1 MSWPASI
8 FSALLTGLLALFVG
22 GFIAAMAVDW
32 YHISGRE
39 GASGY
44 FVAGIAILSFGA
56 GVVIGLITARMV
68 AAGAHPG
75 FLKALGI
82 SLGLVIGIGAV
93 SLGLTRALADVPPE
107 IGGEPLLLAVEV
119 RWPAGQKEAPKTEG
133 KDEVSIGLHS
143 IPYFSHTV
151 RASEYGP
158 LWMEDA
164 HQVDGRW
171 VVPGAVSVF
180 TSRGT
185 RMLTVNTGGK
195 NTPGFE
201 VRLPA
206 FPRKKNLEWS
216 GWEPDFRPGVKV
228 PPDLVSFRYRVQK
241 VSSPIRTETVGSFE
255 VLTTT
260 SWFRQEQQD
269 GRTVN
274 AANASFTL
282 RHGGQPLV
290 IEGKT
295 SATGDSTERFDLVD
309 DIALV
314 AGPQPA
320 FLIHVDSPTGGGYCY
335 LVTEEGERVRI
346 DFVASASRGMK
357 GQVLTSDTALFRAAT
372 QWKPVSGRID
382 RISYANPGLYRIGS
396 AVVDTRGLAVRHFNG
411 DSTVYAIPAVPP
423 LGLSPDERSFVTYT
437 YLGDSQPPKPML
449 LVTDAVANRTYTLPI
464 DPARMRY
471 AKFESLDP
479 AWLNHHFEWT
489 RGADGVD
496 RLVERRHFVPL
507 PYHGELSVE
516 SDGYRTYRLEKGS
529 EALREALVNLLIR
542 DFKAERQPAD
552 SGAYEVPVTIEGTK
566 VNVAFSSE
574 FGYVMLS
581 TDRGSNADTTLVA
594 TLGQRVDA
602 ALATGKYDSLFAP

>member
-39 GASGY
+39 GESGY
-44 FVAGIAILSFGA
+44 FVAAIALLSFGA
-56 GVVIGLITARMV
+56 GLVIGLITARMV
-68 AAGAHPG
+68 AAGAQPG

-82 SLGLVIGIGAV
+82 SLGLVIGIGAL

-107 IGGEPLLLAVEV
+107 IDGEPLLLAVEV
-119 RWPAGQKEAPKTEG
+119 RWPAGQEAPTVEG
-133 KDEVSIGLHS
+133 KDEASIGLHS

-164 HQVDGRW
+164 HQVDRRW
-171 VVPGAVSVF
+171 VVPGAVNVF

-216 GWEPDFRPGVKV
+216 GWEPDFLPGVKV

-241 VSSPIRTETVGSFE
+241 VSSPIRTESLGPFE
-255 VLTTT
+255 VMTIA
-260 SWFRQEQQD
+260 SWFHQEQLE

-274 AANASFTL
+274 AANASFAL
-282 RHGGQPLV
+282 RYRGQPLV

-295 SATGDSTERFDLVD
+295 SATGDSSERFDLID
-309 DIALV
+309 DVALL
-314 AGPQPA
+314 AGPRPA
-320 FLIHVDSPTGGGYCY
+320 FLIHVDIPTGAGYCY
-335 LVTEEGERVRI
+335 LVAEEEGRVRI
-346 DFVASASRGMK
+346 DFVSAASRGTR
-357 GQVLTSDTALFRAAT
+357 GPVLTSDPALFRAAAKWQT
-372 QWKPVSGRID
+372 VNGRID
-382 RISYANPGLYRIGS
+382 RISYSHPGLYRIGF
-396 AVVDTRGLAVRHFNG
+396 AVVDTRALVVRHFSA
-411 DSTVYAIPAVPP
+411 DSTVYDIPAVPP

-437 YLGDSQPPKPML
+437 YLNDSQPPHPML

-471 AKFESLDP
+471 AKFEALDP
-479 AWLNHHFEWT
+479 AWLDHHFEWM

-507 PYHGELSVE
+507 PYKGELSVE

-529 EALREALVNLLIR
+529 EALREALVDLLVR
-542 DFKAERQPAD
+542 DFKAERQPAE
-552 SGAYEVPVTIEGTK
+552 SGAYQVPVTVEGTR

-581 TDRGSNADTTLVA
+581 TDRGTPADTTLIA
-594 TLGQRVDA
+594 RLGERVDA
-602 ALATGKYDSLFAP
+602 ALATGKYDSLFTP

>member
-39 GASGY
+39 GESGY
-44 FVAGIAILSFGA
+44 FVAAIAILSFGA
-56 GVVIGLITARMV
+56 GVLIGLITARMV
-68 AAGAHPG
+68 AGGAHPG
-75 FLKALGI
+75 FLRALGI
-82 SLGLVIGIGAV
+82 SLGLVIGVGAL

-107 IGGEPLLLAVEV
+107 IDGEPLLLAVEV
-119 RWPAGQKEAPKTEG
+119 RWPVGQKEAPKAEG
-133 KDEVSIGLHS
+133 KDEASIGLHS

-228 PPDLVSFRYRVQK
+228 PPDLVSFRYRAQK
-241 VSSPIRTETVGSFE
+241 VSDPIRTESLGPFE
-255 VLTTT
+255 VLTIA
-260 SWFRQEQQD
+260 SWFHQEQQD

-274 AANASFTL
+274 AANASFAL
-282 RHGGQPLV
+282 RYRGQPLV

-295 SATGDSTERFDLVD
+295 SATGDSTERFDQID

-314 AGPQPA
+314 AGPRPA
-320 FLIHVDSPTGGGYCY
+320 FLIHVDIPTGAGYCY
-335 LVTEEGERVRI
+335 LVAEEGERVRI
-346 DFVASASRGMK
+346 DFVSPASRGTR
-357 GQVLTSDTALFRAAT
+357 GQILTSDTALFRDSAKWQT
-372 QWKPVSGRID
+372 VSGRID
-382 RISYANPGLYRIGS
+382 RTSYSHPGLYRIGS
-396 AVVDTRGLAVRHFNG
+396 AVVDTRGLAVRHFSA
-411 DSTVYAIPAVPP
+411 DSTTYDIPAVPP
-423 LGLSPDERSFVTYT
+423 LALSPDERSFVTYT
-437 YLGDSQPPKPML
+437 YLNDSQPPKPML
-449 LVTDAVANRTYTLPI
+449 LVTDAVANRSYTLPI

-471 AKFESLDP
+471 AKLESLDP
-479 AWLNHHFEWT
+479 AWLDHHFEWV

-496 RLVERRHFVPL
+496 RLAERRHFVPL
-507 PYHGELSVE
+507 PYKGELSVE
-516 SDGYRTYRLEKGS
+516 SDGYRTYRWEKGS
-529 EALREALVNLLIR
+529 EALRNALVDLLVKE
-542 DFKAERQPAD
+542 FKGERQPAD
-552 SGAYEVPVTIEGTK
+552 SGAYQVPVIIEGNK

-574 FGYVMLS
+574 FGYVMID
-581 TDRGSNADTTLVA
+581 TDRGSPSDTTLVA
-594 TLGQRVDA
+594 TLGHRVDA
-602 ALATGKYDSLFAP
+602 ALATGRYDSLFAP

>member
-22 GFIAAMAVDW
+22 GVIAAMAVDW

-39 GASGY
+39 GESGY

-56 GVVIGLITARMV
+56 GVLIGLIAARMV

-75 FLKALGI
+75 FLRALGI
-82 SLGLVIGIGAV
+82 SLGMVIGVGAL

-119 RWPAGQKEAPKTEG
+119 RWPEGQKEAPKAEG
-133 KDEVSIGLHS
+133 KDEPSLGLHS

-164 HQVDGRW
+164 HQVEGRW

-241 VSSPIRTETVGSFE
+241 VSSPIRTESLGPFE
-255 VLTTT
+255 VITIAN
-260 SWFRQEQQD
+260 WFHQEQQD

-274 AANASFTL
+274 AASASFAL
-282 RHGGQPLV
+282 RYRGQPLV

-295 SATGDSTERFDLVD
+295 SATGDSTERFDRID

-314 AGPQPA
+314 AGPRPA
-320 FLIHVDSPTGGGYCY
+320 FLIHVDIPTGAGYSY
-335 LVTEEGERVRI
+335 LVAEEGERVRI
-346 DFVASASRGMK
+346 DFVSAASGGTR
-357 GQVLTSDTALFRAAT
+357 GQVLTSDTALFRDSA
-372 QWKPVSGRID
+372 QWKTVTGRID
-382 RISYANPGLYRIGS
+382 RSSYSHPGLYRIGS
-396 AVVDTRGLAVRHFNG
+396 AVVDTRGLAVRHFSG

-423 LGLSPDERSFVTYT
+423 LGLSPT
-437 YLGDSQPPKPML
+437 
-449 LVTDAVANRTYTLPI
+449 
-464 DPARMRY
+464 
-471 AKFESLDP
+471 
-479 AWLNHHFEWT
+479 
-489 RGADGVD
+489 
-496 RLVERRHFVPL
+496 
-507 PYHGELSVE
+507 
-516 SDGYRTYRLEKGS
+516 S
-529 EALREALVNLLIR
+529 EAL
-542 DFKAERQPAD
+542 
-552 SGAYEVPVTIEGTK
+552 
-566 VNVAFSSE
+566 
-574 FGYVMLS
+574 
-581 TDRGSNADTTLVA
+581 
-594 TLGQRVDA
+594 
-602 ALATGKYDSLFAP
+602 

>member
-22 GFIAAMAVDW
+22 GVIAAMAVDW

-39 GASGY
+39 GESGY
-44 FVAGIAILSFGA
+44 FVAAIAILSFGA
-56 GVVIGLITARMV
+56 GVLIGLITARMV
-68 AAGAHPG
+68 AGGAHPG
-75 FLKALGI
+75 FLRALGI
-82 SLGLVIGIGAV
+82 SLGLVIGIGAL

-107 IGGEPLLLAVEV
+107 IDGEPLLLAVEI
-119 RWPAGQKEAPKTEG
+119 RWPEGQKEAPRAEG
-133 KDEVSIGLHS
+133 TDEASIGLHS

-164 HQVDGRW
+164 HQVEGRW

-195 NTPGFE
+195 DTPGFQ

-216 GWEPDFRPGVKV
+216 GWEPNFRPGVKV
-228 PPDLVSFRYRVQK
+228 PPDLVSFRYRVQR
-241 VSSPIRTETVGSFE
+241 VSSPIRTESLEPFE
-255 VLTTT
+255 VVTTA
-260 SWFRQEQQD
+260 SWFHQEQQE

-274 AANASFTL
+274 AAGASFAL
-282 RHGGQPLV
+282 RYRGQPLV

-295 SATGDSTERFDLVD
+295 SATTDATERFERID
-309 DIALV
+309 DVALLT
-314 AGPQPA
+314 GPRPA
-320 FLIHVDSPTGGGYCY
+320 FLIHVDPPDGAGYCY
-335 LVTEEGERVRI
+335 LVAEEGDKARI
-346 DFVASASRGMK
+346 DFVSSATSRMK
-357 GQVLTSDTALFRAAT
+357 GQVLTSDTALFRAAAT
-372 QWKPVSGRID
+372 WKPVDGRID

-396 AVVDTRGLAVRHFNG
+396 AVVDTRQLTVRHVTA
-411 DSTVYAIPAVPP
+411 DSTVYDIPAVPP
-423 LGLSPDERSFVTYT
+423 LGLSPDGRSFVTYVQLSDT
-437 YLGDSQPPKPML
+437 QPPRPML
-449 LVTDAVANRTYTLPI
+449 LVTDAVANRPYTLPI

-479 AWLNHHFEWT
+479 AWLDHHFEWT

-496 RLVERRHFVPL
+496 HLAERRHFVPL
-507 PYHGELSVE
+507 PYKGELSVE

-529 EALREALVNLLIR
+529 EALRNALVDLLVEE
-542 DFKAERQPAD
+542 FKAERQPAE
-552 SGAYEVPVTIEGTK
+552 SGAYQVPVIIEGNK
-566 VNVAFSSE
+566 VNVDFSSD
-574 FGYVMLS
+574 FGYVMID
-581 TDRGSNADTTLVA
+581 TERGSPADTTLVA
-594 TLGQRVDA
+594 TLGHRVDA
-602 ALATGKYDSLFAP
+602 VLATGQYDSLFTQ

>member
-1 MSWPASI
+1 
-8 FSALLTGLLALFVG
+8 
-22 GFIAAMAVDW
+22 
-32 YHISGRE
+32 
-39 GASGY
+39 
-44 FVAGIAILSFGA
+44 
-56 GVVIGLITARMV
+56 
-68 AAGAHPG
+68 
-75 FLKALGI
+75 
-82 SLGLVIGIGAV
+82 
-93 SLGLTRALADVPPE
+93 
-107 IGGEPLLLAVEV
+107 
-119 RWPAGQKEAPKTEG
+119 
-133 KDEVSIGLHS
+133 
-143 IPYFSHTV
+143 
-151 RASEYGP
+151 
-158 LWMEDA
+158 
-164 HQVDGRW
+164 
-171 VVPGAVSVF
+171 
-180 TSRGT
+180 
-185 RMLTVNTGGK
+185 
-195 NTPGFE
+195 
-201 VRLPA
+201 
-206 FPRKKNLEWS
+206 
-216 GWEPDFRPGVKV
+216 
-228 PPDLVSFRYRVQK
+228 
-241 VSSPIRTETVGSFE
+241 VSSPIRTESLGPFE
-255 VLTTT
+255 IITIAN
-260 SWFRQEQQD
+260 WFHQEQQD

-274 AANASFTL
+274 AASASFAL
-282 RHGGQPLV
+282 RYRGQPLV

-295 SATGDSTERFDLVD
+295 SATGDSTERFDRID

-314 AGPQPA
+314 AGPRPA
-320 FLIHVDSPTGGGYCY
+320 FLIHVDIPTGAGYSY
-335 LVTEEGERVRI
+335 LVAEEGERVRI
-346 DFVASASRGMK
+346 DFVSAASGGTR
-357 GQVLTSDTALFRAAT
+357 GQVLTSDTALFRDSA
-372 QWKPVSGRID
+372 QWKTVTGRID
-382 RISYANPGLYRIGS
+382 RSSYSHPGLYRIGS
-396 AVVDTRGLAVRHFNG
+396 AVVDTRGLAVRHFSG

-529 EALREALVNLLIR
+529 EALREALVDLLIR

>member
-1 MSWPASI
+1 
-8 FSALLTGLLALFVG
+8 
-22 GFIAAMAVDW
+22 
-32 YHISGRE
+32 
-39 GASGY
+39 
-44 FVAGIAILSFGA
+44 GA
-56 GVVIGLITARMV
+56 GLVIGLITARIV

-75 FLKALGI
+75 SLRALGI
-82 SLGLVIGIGAV
+82 SLGLVIGIGAL

-107 IGGEPLLLAVEV
+107 IDGEPLLLAVEV
-119 RWPAGQKEAPKTEG
+119 RWPAGQKEAPTVEG
-133 KDEVSIGLHS
+133 KDEASIGLHS

-171 VVPGAVSVF
+171 VVPGAVNVF
-180 TSRGT
+180 TSRGN

-201 VRLPA
+201 LRLPA

-216 GWEPDFRPGVKV
+216 GWEPDFLPGVKV

-241 VSSPIRTETVGSFE
+241 VTSPIRTESLGPFE
-255 VLTTT
+255 VITIAT
-260 SWFRQEQQD
+260 WFHQEQLE

-274 AANASFTL
+274 AANASFAL
-282 RHGGQPLV
+282 RYRGQPLV

-295 SATGDSTERFDLVD
+295 SATGDSSERFDLID
-309 DIALV
+309 DVALL
-314 AGPQPA
+314 AGPRPA
-320 FLIHVDSPTGGGYCY
+320 FLIHVDIPTGAGYCY
-335 LVTEEGERVRI
+335 LVAEEGERVRI
-346 DFVASASRGMK
+346 DFVSSASRGTR
-357 GQVLTSDTALFRAAT
+357 GSVLTSDTALFRAAAN
-372 QWKPVSGRID
+372 WKTVNGRID
-382 RISYANPGLYRIGS
+382 RISYSHPGLYRIGF
-396 AVVDTRGLAVRHFNG
+396 AVVDTRALLVRHFSA
-411 DSTVYAIPAVPP
+411 DSTVYDIPAVPP

-437 YLGDSQPPKPML
+437 YLSDSQPPQPML

-479 AWLNHHFEWT
+479 AWLDHHFEWT
-489 RGADGVD
+489 RGPDGAD

-507 PYHGELSVE
+507 PYRGELSVE

-529 EALREALVNLLIR
+529 EALRDALVDLLVR

-552 SGAYEVPVTIEGTK
+552 SGAYEVPVIVEGTK

-581 TDRGSNADTTLVA
+581 TDRGSDADTTLVA
-594 TLGQRVDA
+594 RLGQRVDA
-602 ALATGKYDSLFAP
+602 ALATGKYDSLFVQ